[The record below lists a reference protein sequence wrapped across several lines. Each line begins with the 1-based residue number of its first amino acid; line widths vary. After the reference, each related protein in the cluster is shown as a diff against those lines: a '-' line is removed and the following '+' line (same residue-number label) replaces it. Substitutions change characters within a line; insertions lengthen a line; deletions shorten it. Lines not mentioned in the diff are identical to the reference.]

1 MSKLELDDSRAL
13 CVFEQATKLMHDLA
27 AFSGADYLNKRRT
40 ESVKLVGKL
49 KELIVNYWDY
59 LDERQKDQVGEWW
72 MQLGFGKSKRQVVI
86 DTKLTLDISIVN
98 YQLAYGG
105 ELIDIQSDPQKD
117 DRVAG
122 FYPDKWQRDMLDIV
136 DRSKLSKYVLLIIV
150 LF

>member
-1 MSKLELDDSRAL
+1 
-13 CVFEQATKLMHDLA
+13 
-27 AFSGADYLNKRRT
+27 
-40 ESVKLVGKL
+40 
-49 KELIVNYWDY
+49 
-59 LDERQKDQVGEWW
+59 
-72 MQLGFGKSKRQVVI
+72 
-86 DTKLTLDISIVN
+86 
-98 YQLAYGG
+98 LAYGG